1 MGPGF
6 ESLCAH
12 HKISLTNAVS
22 LRNFSATRSLVR
34 SVAFLLP
41 HESKNSHTKPCAKCG
56 FFVTTRKQKFPHE
69 ALCEVWL
76 FRYHA
81 KAKIPTRSL
90 VRSAVFIYTIGCM
103 CINSCTYSC
112 FLQSHYFKYEDGLYA
127 LVPLRI
133 SKCNCGSSTLPVS
146 PTVPIFCPT
155 LTLVPRRTI
164 IESKCAYTVIQPPE
178 C

>member
-1 MGPGF
+1 M
-6 ESLCAH
+6 
-12 HKISLTNAVS
+12 
-22 LRNFSATRSLVR
+22 R
-34 SVAFLLP
+34 SVAFSLP

-76 FRYHA
+76 FRYHT

-90 VRSAVFIYTIGCM
+90 VRSVAFLLPHESK
-103 CINSCTYSC
+103 NSHTKPCAKCGFYLYNRLYVHKFLHIQL

>member
-6 ESLCAH
+6 ESLRAH

-41 HESKNSHTKPCAKCG
+41 HKSKNSHTKPCAKCG

-76 FRYHA
+76 FCYHT
-81 KAKIPTRSL
+81 KAKIPTRSP
-90 VRSAVFIYTIGCM
+90 VRSVAFIYTIGCM
-103 CINSCTYSC
+103 CINSCTYSRLSTSIC
-112 FLQSHYFKYEDGLYA
+112 TIICYFK
-127 LVPLRI
+127 
-133 SKCNCGSSTLPVS
+133 LPRC
-146 PTVPIFCPT
+146 IIICAWFYI
-155 LTLVPRRTI
+155 TI
-164 IESKCAYTVIQPPE
+164 IHRCCPHR